1 MAQINNPLFSRLTRK
16 SSGQG
21 KAGFTLVELLCVLAI
36 MSIVMAT
43 SWSSLAGLMTG
54 SSLTNNAYNLGG
66 LVQQAKTAA
75 MTQNTYVWLGFYSYT
90 INGAPAVA
98 VATVTSKSGLA
109 TDLQNNNY
117 QVLVHPLTLKNVVL
131 AQSTDYINK
140 LPGVDNTNNADAS
153 QSAYP
158 FQLNLP
164 GQGVVT
170 FSDVIAFSPDGS
182 VNLPQSDGSLL
193 LEQCVGVGL
202 DASPSKTTQT
212 VAVQIHGLS
221 GQVSIFQQ

>member
-1 MAQINNPLFSRLTRK
+1 MTRFNPPLFTRHARK
-16 SSGQG
+16 SSGRG
-21 KAGFTLVELLCVLAI
+21 MRGFTLVELLCVLAI

-43 SWSSLAGLMTG
+43 TWSSLAGLMSG

-98 VATVTSKSGLA
+98 VATVTSRSGLA

-117 QVLVHPLTLKNVVL
+117 QILVHPLTLKNVVV
-131 AQSTDYINK
+131 AQSTDYLNK
-140 LPGVDNTNNADAS
+140 LPGVDTTNNTDVS

-158 FQLNLP
+158 FTLNLP
-164 GQGVVT
+164 GQGIVT

-182 VNLPQSDGSLL
+182 VNLPQSDGSLT

-202 DASPSKTTQT
+202 DASPSKTTKT

-221 GQVSIFQQ
+221 GQVSVFQQ